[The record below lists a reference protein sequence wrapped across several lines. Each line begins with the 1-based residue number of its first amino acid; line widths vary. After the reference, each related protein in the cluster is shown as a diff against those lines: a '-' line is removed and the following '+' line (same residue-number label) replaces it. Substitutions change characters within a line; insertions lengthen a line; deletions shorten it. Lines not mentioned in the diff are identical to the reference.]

1 MYMRH
6 NKVCFVPIRSTMWR
20 FCWCERWSVSVK
32 QATALRRQLSS
43 PIYSLITTERLPWL
57 CSSSL
62 YLSAGALYLLIVI
75 AVLYLELLAIN
86 KVYEH
91 LITAESR
98 LLTYVTIWSFFSAVL
113 KPRGV
118 SVVFTRDSRMV
129 LASVRLTHSAA
140 LSKRYKLG
148 LGNFYCGIL

>member
-1 MYMRH
+1 MRH

-98 LLTYVTIWSFFSAVL
+98 LLTYVTIWSFFFCCIKASWRFSCFYARQQNG
-113 KPRGV
+113 PRV
-118 SVVFTRDSRMV
+118 CPFDTLCSPIKKVQVRIRKFLLWDS
-129 LASVRLTHSAA
+129 L
-140 LSKRYKLG
+140 
-148 LGNFYCGIL
+148 